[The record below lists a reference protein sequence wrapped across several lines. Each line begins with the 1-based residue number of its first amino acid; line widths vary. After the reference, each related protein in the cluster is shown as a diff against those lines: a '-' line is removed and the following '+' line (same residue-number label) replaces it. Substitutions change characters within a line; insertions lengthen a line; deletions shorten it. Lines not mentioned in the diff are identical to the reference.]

1 MLDINQQGDPQLSTA
16 ILSDPKL
23 FVILFR
29 IDSDLAEKARADRC
43 SCGGRLDTAD
53 YPRKP
58 RAPIDLGPEH
68 RRRHSFCCA
77 VCRCRTTPPS
87 VRFFARRVYAFP
99 VVVLLTAL
107 SAGLSGSRLATLRKK
122 FGVDRRTLDRWRA
135 WWREVFPQ
143 TRFWKTARA
152 RFSPSVDGGQL
163 HFIRDRFAEG
173 LDGLVLLLRF
183 LSPMTCAS
191 HVL

>member
-1 MLDINQQGDPQLSTA
+1 MSTT
-16 ILSDPKL
+16 IFSDPRL

-29 IDSDLAEKARADRC
+29 IDSDLAKNARADRC
-43 SCGGRLDTAD
+43 SCGGRLDVAD

-58 RAPIDLGPEH
+58 RAPGDLGPEH
-68 RRRHSFCCA
+68 RRRHSFSCA
-77 VCRCRTTPPS
+77 VCRRRTTPPS

-107 SAGLSGSRLATLRKK
+107 SAGLSGARLATLRKE
-122 FGVDRRTLDRWRA
+122 FGVDRRTLERWRV

-152 RFSPSVDGGQL
+152 WFSPPVDGAQL
-163 HFIRDRFAEG
+163 NAIRERFAEG
-173 LDGLVLLLRF
+173 LDGLVALLRF
-183 LSPMTCAS
+183 LCPMSCVSRA
-191 HVL
+191 L

>member
-1 MLDINQQGDPQLSTA
+1 VSTA
-16 ILSDPKL
+16 ILSDPQL
-23 FVILFR
+23 FVILYR
-29 IDSDLAEKARADRC
+29 IDSDLAEKARAGRC
-43 SCGGRLDTAD
+43 FCGGRLDTAD

-58 RAPIDLGPEH
+58 RAPGDLGPEH
-68 RRRHSFCCA
+68 SRRHSFSCA
-77 VCRCRTTPPS
+77 VCRRRTTPPS

-107 SAGLSGSRLATLRKK
+107 AAGLSGSRLATLRKE
-122 FGVDRRTLDRWRA
+122 FGVDRRTLERWRL

-152 RFSPSVDGGQL
+152 RFSPPVDGARL
-163 HFIRDRFAEG
+163 DALRDRFADS

-183 LSPMTCAS
+183 LGPLSCAS

>member
-1 MLDINQQGDPQLSTA
+1 MSIA
-16 ILSDPKL
+16 ILSDPQL
-23 FVILFR
+23 FVILYR
-29 IDSDLAEKARADRC
+29 LDSDLAQKARADRC

-58 RAPIDLGPEH
+58 RVPGDLGPEH
-68 RRRHSFCCA
+68 RRRHSFSCA
-77 VCRCRTTPPS
+77 ECRCRTTPPS

-107 SAGLSGSRLATLRKK
+107 SAGLSGSRLATLRKE
-122 FGVDRRTLDRWRA
+122 FGVDRRTLERWRL

-152 RFSPSVDGGQL
+152 RFSPPVAGAQL
-163 HFIRDRFAEG
+163 DTLRDRFADG
-173 LDGLVLLLRF
+173 LDGVVLLLRF
-183 LSPMTCAS
+183 LSPMSCAS
-191 HVL
+191 GAL

>member
-1 MLDINQQGDPQLSTA
+1 MSMA

-23 FVILFR
+23 FVTLFQ
-29 IDSDLAEKARADRC
+29 IDSELAEKARADRC
-43 SCGGRLDTAD
+43 PCGGRLDVSD

-58 RAPIDLGPEH
+58 RAPGDLGAEH
-68 RRRHSFCCA
+68 RRRHSFSCA
-77 VCRCRTTPPS
+77 VCRRRTTPPS

-99 VVVLLTAL
+99 VVVLVTAL
-107 SAGLSGSRLATLRKK
+107 STGLSGSRLATLRAE
-122 FGVDRRTLDRWRA
+122 FGVDRRTLERWRL

-152 RFSPSVDGGQL
+152 RFSPPVDGAQL
-163 HFIRDRFAEG
+163 DAVGERFAEG

-183 LSPMTCAS
+183 LSPMSCAS
-191 HVL
+191 QAL

>member
-1 MLDINQQGDPQLSTA
+1 MSTA
-16 ILSDPKL
+16 ILSDPQL

-29 IDSDLAEKARADRC
+29 IDSDLADKARAGRC
-43 SCGGRLDTAD
+43 PCGGRLDVAD

-58 RAPIDLGPEH
+58 RAPGDLGPEH

-77 VCRCRTTPPS
+77 ACRRRTTPPS

-99 VVVLLTAL
+99 VVVLVTAL
-107 SAGLSGSRLATLRKK
+107 SAGLSGSRLGTLRRE
-122 FGVDRRTLDRWRA
+122 FGVDRRTLERWRV

-143 TRFWKTARA
+143 TRFWKAARA
-152 RFSPSVDGGQL
+152 QFSPPVDGAQL
-163 HFIRDRFAEG
+163 DALRERFAED

-183 LSPMTCAS
+183 LSPMSRAF
-191 HVL
+191 HAL

>member
-1 MLDINQQGDPQLSTA
+1 MSTDILYDPQ
-16 ILSDPKL
+16 L

-29 IDSDLAEKARADRC
+29 IDSDLAERARADRC

-58 RAPIDLGPEH
+58 RAPGDLGPEH

-77 VCRCRTTPPS
+77 VCRSRTTPPS

-99 VVVLLTAL
+99 VVVLVTTLA
-107 SAGLSGSRLATLRKK
+107 AGLSGSRLATLRKE
-122 FGVDRRTLDRWRA
+122 FGVDRRTLERWRL

-152 RFSPSVDGGQL
+152 RFSPSVDGAQL
-163 HFIRDRFAEG
+163 DAVRDRFAEG
-173 LDGLVLLLRF
+173 LDGLLRLLCF
-183 LSPMTCAS
+183 LSPMSCAS

>member
-1 MLDINQQGDPQLSTA
+1 LSTDILYDPQ
-16 ILSDPKL
+16 L

-68 RRRHSFCCA
+68 HRRHSFCCA
-77 VCRCRTTPPS
+77 ECRCRTTPPS

-99 VVVLLTAL
+99 VVVLVTAL
-107 SAGLSGSRLATLRKK
+107 AAGLSGSRLATLRKE
-122 FGVDRRTLDRWRA
+122 FGVDRRTLERWRV

-152 RFSPSVDGGQL
+152 RFSPPVDGAHL
-163 HFIRDRFAEG
+163 DAVRDRFAEG
-173 LDGLVLLLRF
+173 LEGLVLLLRF
-183 LSPMTCAS
+183 LSPMSCAS
-191 HVL
+191 HAL

>member
-1 MLDINQQGDPQLSTA
+1 MSTS
-16 ILSDPKL
+16 ILSDPRL

-29 IDSDLAEKARADRC
+29 IDSDLAEQARAERC

-58 RAPIDLGPEH
+58 RAPGDLGPEP
-68 RRRHSFCCA
+68 RRRHSFSCA
-77 VCRCRTTPPS
+77 TCRRRTTPPS

-107 SAGLSGSRLATLRKK
+107 SAGLSGSRLATLRAE
-122 FGVDRRTLDRWRA
+122 FGVDRRTLERWRL

-152 RFSPSVDGGQL
+152 RFSPPVDGARL
-163 HFIRDRFAEG
+163 DAVRDRFAEC
-173 LDGLVLLLRF
+173 LDGLVALLRF
-183 LSPMTCAS
+183 LSPLSCAS
-191 HVL
+191 QAL